1 MNKLTTA
8 ISLVAAL
15 LIVSCSNPK
24 VDKEAIWAEIEH
36 HFTAP
41 AEWQGEMG
49 DYRSPLVFEN
59 GDTVRTAEQWAL
71 RREEI
76 KNYWHNKMGQWPEI
90 IYNQPLT
97 KLDTVEMEEG
107 IIRHRVSFMWTPNEQ
122 TEGYLLVPTAPKG
135 PKPAVVVVYY
145 EPESALGFEGV
156 RPYRDFAIQL
166 ARRGFVALSIG
177 TTETSRTKTYSIRYP
192 SKGNETVE
200 PLSMLGYA
208 SANALEALALEKD
221 VNAQKIGIAGHSY
234 GGKWAMFAS
243 CFYEKFACAA
253 WGDPG
258 IVFCE
263 EKGGYV
269 NYWEPWYLGSLGTY
283 EYMKATGHDLHEVHA
298 LMAPRPFLVSGGYSD
313 EPSQWRAL
321 NHSVEVNKLLGYEG
335 RVGMTNR
342 ESHTPDPEA
351 NEVIYKFFE
360 YHLK

>member
-1 MNKLTTA
+1 MKRPLRAMLPIAAVLFLFACEDVNK
-8 ISLVAAL
+8 
-15 LIVSCSNPK
+15 
-24 VDKEAIWAEIEH
+24 KELWNQIGTYFEV
-36 HFTAP
+36 P
-41 AEWQGEMG
+41 AEWQGDFG
-49 DYRSPLVFEN
+49 DYRSPLLFEN
-59 GDTVRTAEQWAL
+59 GDTVRTAEQWSL

-76 KNYWHNKMGQWPEI
+76 KTFWHDKMGQWPEI

-97 KLDTVEMEEG
+97 KLDTVKMEEG
-107 IIRHRVSFMWTPNEQ
+107 IVRHRVRFFWTPNEQ
-122 TEGYLLVPTAPKG
+122 TEGYLLVPTTLKG
-135 PKPAVVVVYY
+135 PKPAAIVVYY
-145 EPESALGFEGV
+145 EPESALGMEGV

-166 ARRGFVALSIG
+166 ARRGFVTLSIG
-177 TTETSRTKTYSIRYP
+177 TTETSLTRTYSIRYP

-208 SANALEALALEKD
+208 AVNAFEALALEAEVD
-221 VNAQKIGIAGHSY
+221 AERIGIVGHSY

-243 CFYEKFACAA
+243 CLYEKFACSA

-258 IVFCE
+258 IAFSE

-283 EYMKATGHDLHEVHA
+283 EFMKATGHDLHELHA

-313 EPSQWRAL
+313 EPSQWRVL
-321 NHSVEVNKLLGYEG
+321 NHSVEVNKVLGYEG

>member
-1 MNKLTTA
+1 MMKKQLYLLAICAASLLTACCGTSKL
-8 ISLVAAL
+8 
-15 LIVSCSNPK
+15 PQ
-24 VDKEAIWAEIEH
+24 EIRQY
-36 HFTAP
+36 FNVP
-41 AEWQGEMG
+41 VKWQGDFG

-90 IYNQPLT
+90 IYNQPLA
-97 KLDTVEMEEG
+97 KLDTVELEEG
-107 IIRHRVSFMWTPNEQ
+107 LIRHRVRFNWTPNEQ

-135 PKPAVVVVYY
+135 PKPAAIVVYY

-156 RPYRDFAIQL
+156 RPFRDYAIQL

-208 SANALEALALEKD
+208 AANAYEALALEES
-221 VNAQKIGIAGHSY
+221 VNPEKVAIVGHSY
-234 GGKWAMFAS
+234 GGKWAMFAA
-243 CFYEKFACAA
+243 CLYEKFACTA

-258 IVFCE
+258 IVFSE

-283 EYMKATGHDLHEVHA
+283 EYMKAEGHDLHELHA

-313 EPSQWRAL
+313 EPKQWRAL
-321 NHSVEVNKLLGYEG
+321 NHSVEVNKLLGYKE

-342 ESHTPDPEA
+342 ELHTPDPEA

-360 YHLK
+360 GYLK